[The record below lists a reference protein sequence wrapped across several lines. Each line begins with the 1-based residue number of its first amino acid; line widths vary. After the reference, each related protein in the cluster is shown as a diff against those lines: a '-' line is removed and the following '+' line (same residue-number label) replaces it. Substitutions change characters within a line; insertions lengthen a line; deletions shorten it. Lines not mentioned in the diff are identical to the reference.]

1 MLYTGLLRESRS
13 CAECGTHLCW
23 ANRHAYTN
31 ADRHTNSDPI
41 GHAKRN
47 AHSYGYSH
55 NYTYNYAYS
64 YTYRYRN
71 SNSNSYAHFNT
82 KGPSARSS
90 DATSAPQS
98 VSVIGRARPPGAPTE
113 LPSPCLRWNALSST
127 RWQKA
132 LRLYRLISARSGL
145 FAIVP
150 SRRARSTLTARDVN
164 EEASS
169 ASLPPQSLLGVA
181 ELRPPWYE
189 FSNRSH
195 SCGD

>member
-64 YTYRYRN
+64 YTYRYCN
-71 SNSNSYAHFNT
+71 SNSNAHFNT

-90 DATSAPQS
+90 DATSAAHS
-98 VSVIGRARPPGAPTE
+98 AVVMV
-113 LPSPCLRWNALSST
+113 
-127 RWQKA
+127 
-132 LRLYRLISARSGL
+132 YRSKL
-145 FAIVP
+145 
-150 SRRARSTLTARDVN
+150 
-164 EEASS
+164 
-169 ASLPPQSLLGVA
+169 
-181 ELRPPWYE
+181 
-189 FSNRSH
+189 
-195 SCGD
+195 

>member
-64 YTYRYRN
+64 CTYRYRN

-90 DATSAPQS
+90 DATPAPQS

-127 RWQKA
+127 RWQKPPAA
-132 LRLYRLISARSGL
+132 LPPDRLLCHRSEPDWHFQDKPIHL
-145 FAIVP
+145 D
-150 SRRARSTLTARDVN
+150 RARR
-164 EEASS
+164 
-169 ASLPPQSLLGVA
+169 
-181 ELRPPWYE
+181 
-189 FSNRSH
+189 
-195 SCGD
+195 

>member
-1 MLYTGLLRESRS
+1 MLYTGLLHESRS

-47 AHSYGYSH
+47 AHSYC
-55 NYTYNYAYS
+55 
-64 YTYRYRN
+64 N
-71 SNSNSYAHFNT
+71 SNSNAHFNT

-132 LRLYRLISARSGL
+132 LRLSRLIFAPLAIALSSVRAGL
-145 FAIVP
+145 AFFGT
-150 SRRARSTLTARDVN
+150 SRSTFPARRVTGK
-164 EEASS
+164 ASS
-169 ASLPPQSLLGVA
+169 TSL
-181 ELRPPWYE
+181 
-189 FSNRSH
+189 
-195 SCGD
+195 

>member
-1 MLYTGLLRESRS
+1 MLYTGLLHESRS

-55 NYTYNYAYS
+55 NYAYS

-132 LRLYRLISARSGL
+132 LRLSRLIFAPLAIALSSVRAGL
-145 FAIVP
+145 AFFGT
-150 SRRARSTLTARDVN
+150 SRSTFPARRVTGK
-164 EEASS
+164 ASS
-169 ASLPPQSLLGVA
+169 TSL
-181 ELRPPWYE
+181 
-189 FSNRSH
+189 
-195 SCGD
+195 

>member
-13 CAECGTHLCW
+13 CAECSTHLCW

-55 NYTYNYAYS
+55 NYAFS

-113 LPSPCLRWNALSST
+113 LPSPCLRWIVPAAT
-127 RWQKA
+127 GRWQTIPNA
-132 LRLYRLISARSGL
+132 QISSGRAAGL
-145 FAIVP
+145 FAN
-150 SRRARSTLTARDVN
+150 A
-164 EEASS
+164 
-169 ASLPPQSLLGVA
+169 
-181 ELRPPWYE
+181 LR
-189 FSNRSH
+189 
-195 SCGD
+195 

>member
-1 MLYTGLLRESRS
+1 MLYTGLLHESRS

-64 YTYRYRN
+64 CTYRYRN

-90 DATSAPQS
+90 DATPAPQS
-98 VSVIGRARPPGAPTE
+98 VTVYLVGATPRRAERDVVAAALCRGVAGTWAAPKFLLKVE
-113 LPSPCLRWNALSST
+113 RVVLNALAKSPA
-127 RWQKA
+127 A
-132 LRLYRLISARSGL
+132 LPLDICAFGIVCHRPVAAGAIHLDCAR
-145 FAIVP
+145 
-150 SRRARSTLTARDVN
+150 R
-164 EEASS
+164 
-169 ASLPPQSLLGVA
+169 
-181 ELRPPWYE
+181 
-189 FSNRSH
+189 
-195 SCGD
+195 

>member
-1 MLYTGLLRESRS
+1 MLYTGLLHESRS

-47 AHSYGYSH
+47 AHSYG
-55 NYTYNYAYS
+55 YTYNYAYS

-150 SRRARSTLTARDVN
+150 SRRAPSTLTSRGVN
-164 EEASS
+164 EERRP
-169 ASLPPQSLLGVA
+169 ASLPPPSFLG
-181 ELRPPWYE
+181 
-189 FSNRSH
+189 
-195 SCGD
+195 

>member
-41 GHAKRN
+41 GHPKRN

-55 NYTYNYAYS
+55 NYAYS
-64 YTYRYRN
+64 YTYRYR
-71 SNSNSYAHFNT
+71 NSYAHFNT

-98 VSVIGRARPPGAPTE
+98 VSVIGRARRPDAPTE
-113 LPSPCLRWNALSST
+113 LPSPCLRWNGRRGDSST

-132 LRLYRLISARSGL
+132 LRLCRLISARSGL

-164 EEASS
+164 GEASS
-169 ASLPPQSLLGVA
+169 ASLPPQSSLGVA
-181 ELRPPWYE
+181 ELRP
-189 FSNRSH
+189 SMVRI
-195 SCGD
+195 

>member
-71 SNSNSYAHFNT
+71 SNSYAHFNT
-82 KGPSARSS
+82 KSPSARSS

-164 EEASS
+164 GEASS
-169 ASLPPQSLLGVA
+169 ASLPPQSSLGVA

>member
-1 MLYTGLLRESRS
+1 MLYTGLLHESRS

-23 ANRHAYTN
+23 TNRHAYTN

-64 YTYRYRN
+64 YTYRYCN
-71 SNSNSYAHFNT
+71 SNSNAHFNT

-98 VSVIGRARPPGAPTE
+98 VSVIGRARLPTILSQHQAGCPVSPRPRWPCDRPREEPAEALPQADIDASPLALNAHTHLHAP
-113 LPSPCLRWNALSST
+113 
-127 RWQKA
+127 
-132 LRLYRLISARSGL
+132 
-145 FAIVP
+145 AIG
-150 SRRARSTLTARDVN
+150 
-164 EEASS
+164 S
-169 ASLPPQSLLGVA
+169 ASGISV
-181 ELRPPWYE
+181 
-189 FSNRSH
+189 F
-195 SCGD
+195 